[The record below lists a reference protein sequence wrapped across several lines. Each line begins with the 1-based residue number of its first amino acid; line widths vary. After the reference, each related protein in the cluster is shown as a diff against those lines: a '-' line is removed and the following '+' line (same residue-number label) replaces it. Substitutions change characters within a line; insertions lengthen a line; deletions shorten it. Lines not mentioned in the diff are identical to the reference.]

1 MFVLTRGLPHRV
13 QDLTAGNVGDNPTP
27 AWSRTNA
34 GQSTDA
40 SVDSERT
47 RLWQDL
53 DLFAQVVVS
62 PLDDHS
68 PLIKIVADAGH
79 LVTVEKP
86 GKVVD
91 AIANL
96 VNVG

>member
-68 PLIKIVADAGH
+68 PLIKIVADAG
-79 LVTVEKP
+79 LDGKEAVCGEAYWRAILRVT
-86 GKVVD
+86 G
-91 AIANL
+91 
-96 VNVG
+96 